1 MRKTP
6 KSRRSARTIAAAVTV
21 PLLTG
26 AALVSTAVPASAA
39 TTTKCS
45 AYQYQSAPVVTNV
58 AMKTC
63 VVKSGN
69 SRHAYIQVEQ
79 ASTYG
84 GSTWDLF
91 KVNVRLE
98 RNDGVYTAA
107 SCDYTSQMNK
117 YKNIILKC
125 VSSTFTSASTPGWTG
140 DGTITF
146 NFNLDGLGNKTRD
159 LTGSPSVA

>member
-1 MRKTP
+1 MREVAKFTRP
-6 KSRRSARTIAAAVTV
+6 SRKIAAAVVV
-21 PLLTG
+21 PLVAG
-26 AALVSTAVPASAA
+26 AALMLTASPASAA

-45 AYQYQSAPVVTNV
+45 AYQYQSAPVTSNV

-69 SRHAYIQVEQ
+69 SRYAYIQVEW

-98 RNDGVYTAA
+98 RNDGLYSAR
-107 SCDYTSQMNK
+107 SCDYTSQMNT
-117 YKNIILKC
+117 YKNLILKC
-125 VSSTFTSASTPGWTG
+125 DSSTVTSASTGGWTG
-140 DGTITF
+140 DGSINF
-146 NFNLDGLGNKTRD
+146 NFNLDGLGTKTRN
-159 LTGSPSVA
+159 LTGSPSVS